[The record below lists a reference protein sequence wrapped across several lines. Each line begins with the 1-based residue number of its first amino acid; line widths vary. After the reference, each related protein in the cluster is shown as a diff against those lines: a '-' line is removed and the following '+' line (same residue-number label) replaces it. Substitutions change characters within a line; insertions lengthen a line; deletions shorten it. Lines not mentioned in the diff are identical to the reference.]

1 MMAKTMIQVNDLSFG
16 YGQQNILRNISFSI
30 QQGEIVAVLGPNGSG
45 KSTLMRLLV
54 GLIEP
59 IQGAIQFAESLSSTQ
74 MSYVSQEASQRVQ
87 SGFPA
92 TVREVVASG
101 LYGKLGLF
109 RWMKKSDWS
118 QVDHVLKQ
126 VGLLEWKKRN
136 IGKLS
141 GGQRQRALLAR
152 SLVSQPQLLLLDE
165 PTVGVDVEAKKNFY
179 QLLKQFNHSQGLTIL
194 LVTHDLDMAP
204 QVANRIICLN
214 QELIFVGTSEEF
226 LKREDQILSALF
238 RGGKKGGS
246 SDF

>member
-1 MMAKTMIQVNDLSFG
+1 
-16 YGQQNILRNISFSI
+16 
-30 QQGEIVAVLGPNGSG
+30 
-45 KSTLMRLLV
+45 
-54 GLIEP
+54 
-59 IQGAIQFAESLSSTQ
+59 
-74 MSYVSQEASQRVQ
+74 RVQ

-101 LYGKLGLF
+101 LYGKLGLL

-118 QVDHVLKQ
+118 HVDHVIKQ
-126 VGLLEWKKRN
+126 VGLLECQKRN

-226 LKREDQILSALF
+226 
-238 RGGKKGGS
+238 
-246 SDF
+246 